1 MSKHL
6 RIVLSAINLDLPSL
20 ISHIY
25 ILLFRHFIGLN
36 PERGTNA
43 SQVKVIS
50 KTGKLVHKKALT
62 ESSCG
67 HPHKKPFGLWVGL
80 CLVMQSQ
87 SVVFCNYSRCS
98 CEVTAF
104 CSKTRCSCE
113 VSTVFCK
120 SVFMWNHSTLFCNYI
135 FL

>member
-62 ESSCG
+62 VN
-67 HPHKKPFGLWVGL
+67 PH
-80 CLVMQSQ
+80 
-87 SVVFCNYSRCS
+87 VV
-98 CEVTAF
+98 
-104 CSKTRCSCE
+104 
-113 VSTVFCK
+113 
-120 SVFMWNHSTLFCNYI
+120 TLIKNLLDFE
-135 FL
+135 